1 MVKMLLMM
9 MLMTKIYMMMMRAA
23 PNLWEARAN
32 KVRKN
37 MYEAE
42 CEMNLT
48 KGFRMNMSN
57 KKYH

>member
-1 MVKMLLMM
+1 MM
-9 MLMTKIYMMMMRAA
+9 MLMTKIYMMIMRAA

-48 KGFRMNMSN
+48 KGFRMNLGN

>member
-1 MVKMLLMM
+1 MLLMM
-9 MLMTKIYMMMMRAA
+9 MLMTKILKVVRAA
-23 PNLWEARAN
+23 TNLWEARAN

-48 KGFRMNMSN
+48 KGFRMNLGN
-57 KKYH
+57 KKYHYPL